1 LKTDKFQP
9 HKPTQNACKISKPG
23 MYMPVKRTVNGEHIG
38 ELARGDSAAE
48 AVWRN
53 LKSQIVTSRSQSVIF
68 CDFSNQQ
75 ET

>member
-1 LKTDKFQP
+1 
-9 HKPTQNACKISKPG
+9 